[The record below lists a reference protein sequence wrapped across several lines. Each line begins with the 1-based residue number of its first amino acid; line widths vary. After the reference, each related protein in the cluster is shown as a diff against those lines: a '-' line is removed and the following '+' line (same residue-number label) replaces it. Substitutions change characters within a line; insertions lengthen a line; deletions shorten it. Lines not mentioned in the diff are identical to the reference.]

1 MQRQHC
7 FLYGDDFL
15 LHLLQFSSAAGIQNF
30 FTGILYCIHHDVHW
44 WKDPQFNHSYHMRNI
59 SWAKFSSLA
68 DPSDEFIVANTHWSY
83 RTEHAN
89 GNTFLAGASQPIAA
103 NELRD
108 QCRMETYGMLE
119 SIRQKHSETP
129 TFLLGDFNTSLSFF
143 TQSGWTPPYFH
154 IISDEAMHAGTALA
168 VVPDSGHFDHLFGTG
183 NYTISRYE
191 YVKNVNFM
199 ELLTDHPFAYAD
211 LIF

>member
-1 MQRQHC
+1 
-7 FLYGDDFL
+7 
-15 LHLLQFSSAAGIQNF
+15 
-30 FTGILYCIHHDVHW
+30 
-44 WKDPQFNHSYHMRNI
+44 MRNI

-89 GNTFLAGASQPIAA
+89 GNTFLAGASQPIAV

-108 QCRMETYGMLE
+108 QCRMEAYGMLE

-154 IISDEAMHAGTALA
+154 IISDEAMHAGTAFA
-168 VVPDSGHFDHLFGTG
+168 VVSDSGHFDHLFGTG

-191 YVKNVNFM
+191 YVKNVNFT

-211 LIF
+211 LIFCQNLRSFYTKKEW

>member
-1 MQRQHC
+1 
-7 FLYGDDFL
+7 
-15 LHLLQFSSAAGIQNF
+15 
-30 FTGILYCIHHDVHW
+30 
-44 WKDPQFNHSYHMRNI
+44 MRNI

-83 RTEHAN
+83 QTEYAN

-154 IISDEAMHAGTALA
+154 IISDEVMHAGTALA